1 MKRTAVY
8 PGTFDPMTNGHVDLI
23 RRGCHIFDRVLVAVL
38 IDTEK
43 APLFTVEER
52 LHMIRAIFRREP
64 KVVVK
69 SFSGLLV
76 EFMRKENARIV
87 VRGLRVVSDFEH
99 EFQMALMNRRL
110 GPEVETLFLTPKE
123 ELSYTSS
130 RLVKQVHQL
139 GGDVSG
145 LVPAVVHRALDQE
158 AAEATRLGALTRSD
172 PRELPECLRDRV
184 GHGARPARRVE
195 KQVLRLSFGGER
207 AVRRG
212 RPRTGT
218 CSPGSSAR
226 SSGPGLSRCR
236 RSARR
241 GGSARA
247 PR

>member
-69 SFSGLLV
+69 SFRGLLV

-145 LVPAVVHRALDQE
+145 LVPAVVHRAL
-158 AAEATRLGALTRSD
+158 
-172 PRELPECLRDRV
+172 
-184 GHGARPARRVE
+184 ARKIPN
-195 KQVLRLSFGGER
+195 GG
-207 AVRRG
+207 
-212 RPRTGT
+212 
-218 CSPGSSAR
+218 
-226 SSGPGLSRCR
+226 
-236 RSARR
+236 
-241 GGSARA
+241 
-247 PR
+247 

>member
-43 APLFTVEER
+43 EPLFTVEER
-52 LHMIRAIFRREP
+52 LRMIRAIVRREP
-64 KVVVK
+64 KVLVK

-76 EFMRKENARIV
+76 QFMRKENARIV

-145 LVPAVVHRALDQE
+145 LVPAIVHRALK
-158 AAEATRLGALTRSD
+158 RKMPNGA
-172 PRELPECLRDRV
+172 
-184 GHGARPARRVE
+184 
-195 KQVLRLSFGGER
+195 
-207 AVRRG
+207 
-212 RPRTGT
+212 
-218 CSPGSSAR
+218 
-226 SSGPGLSRCR
+226 
-236 RSARR
+236 
-241 GGSARA
+241 
-247 PR
+247 

>member
-52 LHMIRAIFRREP
+52 LQMIRAIFRREP

-76 EFMRKENARIV
+76 EFMRKEKARIV

-110 GPEVETLFLTPKE
+110 SPEVETLFLTPKE

-145 LVPAVVHRALDQE
+145 LVPALVHRAL
-158 AAEATRLGALTRSD
+158 
-172 PRELPECLRDRV
+172 
-184 GHGARPARRVE
+184 ARKIP
-195 KQVLRLSFGGER
+195 
-207 AVRRG
+207 
-212 RPRTGT
+212 TGD
-218 CSPGSSAR
+218 
-226 SSGPGLSRCR
+226 
-236 RSARR
+236 
-241 GGSARA
+241 
-247 PR
+247 

>member
-23 RRGCHIFDRVLVAVL
+23 RRGCSIFDRVLVAVL

-52 LHMIRAIFRREP
+52 LHMIRGIFRSEP

-145 LVPAVVHRALDQE
+145 LVPPLVHRALKQK
-158 AAEATRLGALTRSD
+158 
-172 PRELPECLRDRV
+172 LPN
-184 GHGARPARRVE
+184 
-195 KQVLRLSFGGER
+195 
-207 AVRRG
+207 G
-212 RPRTGT
+212 R
-218 CSPGSSAR
+218 
-226 SSGPGLSRCR
+226 
-236 RSARR
+236 
-241 GGSARA
+241 
-247 PR
+247 

>member
-52 LHMIRAIFRREP
+52 LHMIRGIFRREP

-69 SFSGLLV
+69 SFRGLLV

-145 LVPAVVHRALDQE
+145 LVPAVVHRAL
-158 AAEATRLGALTRSD
+158 
-172 PRELPECLRDRV
+172 
-184 GHGARPARRVE
+184 ARKIPN
-195 KQVLRLSFGGER
+195 GG
-207 AVRRG
+207 
-212 RPRTGT
+212 
-218 CSPGSSAR
+218 
-226 SSGPGLSRCR
+226 
-236 RSARR
+236 
-241 GGSARA
+241 
-247 PR
+247 

>member
-23 RRGCHIFDRVLVAVL
+23 RRGCRIFDRVLVAVL

-43 APLFTVEER
+43 EPLFTVEER
-52 LHMIRAIFRREP
+52 IEMIRAIFRREP

-76 EFMRKENARIV
+76 DFIRKENARIV

-110 GPEVETLFLTPKE
+110 EPQVETIFLTPKE

-139 GGDVSG
+139 GGNVSG
-145 LVPAVVHRALDQE
+145 LVPAIVHRALK
-158 AAEATRLGALTRSD
+158 RKMPNGA
-172 PRELPECLRDRV
+172 
-184 GHGARPARRVE
+184 
-195 KQVLRLSFGGER
+195 
-207 AVRRG
+207 
-212 RPRTGT
+212 
-218 CSPGSSAR
+218 
-226 SSGPGLSRCR
+226 
-236 RSARR
+236 
-241 GGSARA
+241 
-247 PR
+247 